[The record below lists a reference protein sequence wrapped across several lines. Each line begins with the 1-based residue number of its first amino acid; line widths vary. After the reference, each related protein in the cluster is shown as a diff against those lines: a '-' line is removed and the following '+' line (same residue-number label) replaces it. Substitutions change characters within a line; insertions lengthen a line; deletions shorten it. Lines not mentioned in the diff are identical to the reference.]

1 MLDILHRSKIFLDFM
16 LGSENLFNRKSLERI
31 ESIKK
36 RQNYNCVLNHR
47 TALNFPKMVFYTILK
62 TGNVNVHWCAT
73 RCSQQ
78 FFFATHFFSM
88 RIRKFFIVRVL
99 MLEISFHSFIASLF
113 LRENLSI
120 HVIMRSRFMLRF
132 AQVCFFKLSTH
143 FSSKFDAHWAWPP
156 SSSDCIIPKA
166 SSAKWRVHSTVV
178 IIIVR
183 FSTKQ

>member
-88 RIRKFFIVRVL
+88 RIRNFYCTSFNAGDF
-99 MLEISFHSFIASLF
+99 ISFFYCFAFF
-113 LRENLSI
+113 LRENLSV

-132 AQVCFFKLSTH
+132 AQVCLKFKLRV
-143 FSSKFDAHWAWPP
+143 FLP
-156 SSSDCIIPKA
+156 SLMHTERDRQVLLIA
-166 SSAKWRVHSTVV
+166 
-178 IIIVR
+178 
-183 FSTKQ
+183 